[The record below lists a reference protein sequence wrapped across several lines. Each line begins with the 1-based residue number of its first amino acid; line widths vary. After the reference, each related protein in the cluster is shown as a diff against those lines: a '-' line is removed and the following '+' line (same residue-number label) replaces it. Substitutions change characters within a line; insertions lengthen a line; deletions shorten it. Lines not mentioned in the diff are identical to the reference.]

1 MSFLFLS
8 IYVTLHCDFN
18 IFLFLF
24 MLHYITIL
32 MSFLFLSIYATL
44 RYDFNVFLF
53 LSIYIMLR
61 YNFNVF
67 FVSIY
72 LRYVTLRF

>member
-8 IYVTLHCDFN
+8 IYVTLRC
-18 IFLFLF
+18 
-24 MLHYITIL
+24 
-32 MSFLFLSIYATL
+32 
-44 RYDFNVFLF
+44 DFNVFLF
-53 LSIYIMLR
+53 LSIYVMLR

-72 LRYVTLRF
+72 LRYIMLRF